1 MESRKGKQQKMNEHQ
16 ETVQRP
22 VDRKLQPPASE
33 FHLPSHKMKKYSTPV
48 FQSAAIPMPKIPH
61 EQTIKCKYPER
72 HEQFSLPSIQ
82 QSQQRSRQN
91 AHRLSESSVTS
102 IESTP
107 NKQIVPRLPINF
119 CGVNLPSM
127 CNKPVKRPISKSNSS
142 ESSSDRSVTDTNN
155 RNAGMTSLPVEVTV
169 SSRVEVTT
177 RFPDSLQAPATKNGY
192 VSIDKRYRFVTM
204 VY

>member
-1 MESRKGKQQKMNEHQ
+1 MESRKGKQEKMNEYE

-22 VDRKLQPPASE
+22 VDRKLQPAASE

-61 EQTIKCKYPER
+61 EQIIKCKHPET
-72 HEQFSLPSIQ
+72 HEPFSLPSIQ
-82 QSQQRSRQN
+82 QPQQRSRQN

-102 IESTP
+102 TESTP
-107 NKQIVPRLPINF
+107 NKQTVTRLP
-119 CGVNLPSM
+119 VNLCSVSLPSV
-127 CNKPVKRPISKSNSS
+127 CNKPVKRPISISNSS

-155 RNAGMTSLPVEVTV
+155 RNAGMTALPVEVTV

-177 RFPDSLQAPATKNGY
+177 RFPDSLQASATKNGY